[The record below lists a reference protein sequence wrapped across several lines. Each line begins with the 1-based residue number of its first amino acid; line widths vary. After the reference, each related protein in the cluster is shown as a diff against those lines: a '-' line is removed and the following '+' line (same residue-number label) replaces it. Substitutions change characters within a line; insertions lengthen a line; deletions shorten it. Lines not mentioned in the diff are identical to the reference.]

1 MSLFSR
7 NKKDGNA
14 LIMDYLNN
22 NINNLFPDYKDG
34 SKIDIKYDTGILDYH
49 LYNTKR
55 ILYINIGE
63 LRKINKKLDGLLKEP
78 INILVI

>member
-22 NINNLFPDYKDG
+22 NINNLFPDYKDAL
-34 SKIDIKYDTGILDYH
+34 KIDLKYDTG
-49 LYNTKR
+49 T
-55 ILYINIGE
+55 
-63 LRKINKKLDGLLKEP
+63 
-78 INILVI
+78 